1 MEQYMKRAMVVV
13 CMAMVLIWG
22 SLLSAREVR
31 QGNAAENQQA
41 EQSAPAGEKVLKSI
55 SPAEALRMQQTRNDL
70 VFLDVRTPKERSYGA
85 IPGTRLVSIY
95 DLMQGTIPLPK
106 DKPMLLVCAVGGRSY
121 VAAQVMSRQGF
132 REVYNLSGGIKAW
145 VQAGLPVVQ
154 DPVISGLSA
163 K

>member
-1 MEQYMKRAMVVV
+1 MKRVFAVV

-22 SLLSAREVR
+22 TSMSAQEAK
-31 QGNAAENQQA
+31 QGAAPEQRQA
-41 EQSAPAGEKVLKSI
+41 EQSAPPAGEKILKSI

-95 DLMQGTIPLPK
+95 DLMKGTISLPK
-106 DKPMLLVCAVGGRSY
+106 DKPILLVCAVGGRSY
-121 VAAQVMSRQGF
+121 VAAQFMSRQGF
-132 REVYNLSGGIKAW
+132 QEVYNLSGGISAW
-145 VQAGLPVVQ
+145 TKAGLPLVQ
-154 DPVISGLSA
+154 DPALTGLSA